1 MAVRR
6 LVVLSSLL
14 LSVACRTPLPDGV
27 EARALDGR
35 LLAPSSLPAEVEV
48 DREAKLAAAR
58 AALQQAP
65 DDRDA
70 WIWVGRRLGYLG
82 RYQDAIDVYTEAL
95 ERWPGCLLYTSDAA
109 DE

>member
-6 LVVLSSLL
+6 LVVLSALL
-14 LSVACRTPLPDGV
+14 LSFACRAPLPDGG

-35 LLAPSSLPAEVEV
+35 LLSPPSLSAAVEA

-82 RYQDAIDVYTEAL
+82 
-95 ERWPGCLLYTSDAA
+95 
-109 DE
+109 